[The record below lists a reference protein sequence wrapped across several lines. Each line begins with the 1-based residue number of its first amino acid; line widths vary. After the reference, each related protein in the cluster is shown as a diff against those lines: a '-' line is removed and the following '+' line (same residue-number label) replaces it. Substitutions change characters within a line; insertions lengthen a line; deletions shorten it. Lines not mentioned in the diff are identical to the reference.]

1 MTASKPSRSC
11 SSSTISSTIVT
22 GTAVFKRWLI
32 WPIFTELIKRVLKR
46 DEWYWEKQMHEI
58 CVTTIWRLELQ
69 VEAPWPSP
77 AASNALLWSWMDKA
91 TLLRKAFTVDSMI
104 SFHMQLLPPLG
115 ALVFFFWRP
124 LQTLFKNFNLHIGV
138 VPGVVRHCLNYF
150 FPLYLVTLKESINF
164 LLLKQDKSPAATSK
178 F

>member
-1 MTASKPSRSC
+1 MLLFFLNSDSFQAKPSS

-32 WPIFTELIKRVLKR
+32 WPIFTELIKRMLKR

-77 AASNALLWSWMDKA
+77 AASNAFLWSWMDKA
-91 TLLRKAFTVDSMI
+91 TLLRKAFTMDSMI

-115 ALVFFFWRP
+115 ALVFFEGHFRHFSKI
-124 LQTLFKNFNLHIGV
+124 LICTLELY
-138 VPGVVRHCLNYF
+138 PGLF
-150 FPLYLVTLKESINF
+150 
-164 LLLKQDKSPAATSK
+164 ATA
-178 F
+178 